1 MLCRT
6 KRKLTDV
13 GTDDVALRYRVTTA
27 PQMGIPSSYI
37 ALRAFLTLSGKYLR
51 AFSIRFFMSM

>member
-13 GTDDVALRYRVTTA
+13 GTDDVALRYQVTTA
-27 PQMGIPSSYI
+27 PPMGIPSSYI
-37 ALRAFLTLSGKYLR
+37 ALRAFLTLSGKYLH
-51 AFSIRFFMSM
+51 AFSI